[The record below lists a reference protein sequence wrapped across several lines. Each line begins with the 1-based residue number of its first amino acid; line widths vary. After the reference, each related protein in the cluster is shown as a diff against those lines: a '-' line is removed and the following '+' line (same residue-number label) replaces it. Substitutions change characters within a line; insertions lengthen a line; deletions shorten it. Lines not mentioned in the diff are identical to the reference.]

1 MQIVTLTTDLG
12 LKDHF
17 VATLK
22 GQMYSK
28 TTHIQF
34 VDVTHQVK
42 TFNINEAAYY
52 INNIT
57 TDFPEGTIHYI
68 GVDSVPTISINTPQT
83 NCYPIVM
90 KINNQYFIGSDS
102 GVFSLLND
110 YENAEMIVRLDFSSK
125 DAIKNPF
132 KQIYSPA
139 IKQIAEGVD
148 LKDIGD
154 EVSLND
160 INVVIQQKAVVHENI
175 IKGTVMHIDNYG
187 NVIVN
192 ISETLFNEVR
202 KEHPFIIYFRNRNYF
217 IDKISESY
225 NEVPNGEKLAHFNE
239 NGWLEIALN
248 KGTLENGGGAASL
261 LGIKN
266 NEIIRIE
273 IHPKGSKNR
282 IDDLFS

>member
-22 GQMYSK
+22 GQMYSR
-28 TTHIQF
+28 TTNIQF
-34 VDVTHQVK
+34 IDVTHQVK

-57 TDFPEGTIHYI
+57 SDFPEETIHYI
-68 GVDSVPTISINTPQT
+68 GVDSVPTISINTPQS

-90 KINNQYFIGSDS
+90 KINNQYFIGNDN
-102 GVFSLLND
+102 GIFSLLND
-110 YENAEMIVRLDFSSK
+110 FKKAELIVRLDFSTK
-125 DAIKNPF
+125 DAIKYPF
-132 KQIYSPA
+132 KQIYAPA
-139 IKQIAEGVD
+139 IQKIAEGVE
-148 LKDIGD
+148 LKEIGD
-154 EVSLND
+154 MISIDE
-160 INVVIQQKAVVHENI
+160 INIVIQQTAVVHENM

-187 NVIVN
+187 NVIIN
-192 ISETLFNEVR
+192 ISESLFNQTR
-202 KEHPFIIYFRNRNYF
+202 KDDPFIIYFRNRNYF

-261 LGIKN
+261 LGIKM
-266 NEIIRIE
+266 NEMIRVE